1 MFDNLDLMVE
11 ALATGLLVTLE
22 VTAVSF
28 TLALIIGGLLATMHV
43 SPAPPARWLATAYT
57 GLFKNIPLLAVLFI
71 LYFGFPKIGIP
82 LSSWQWAII
91 GLSAYTAAFV
101 GETLRAGIN
110 SIDLGQAEAARSI
123 GLTFGQSLRY
133 VILPQAVRTVVP
145 PLGSLLTAL
154 VKNSSLV
161 LAIGVAEAS
170 AQAQRLINDNENRFD
185 LWAVI
190 IGVAICYL
198 IINLPISY
206 FIRRAEKRAEFAR

>member
-11 ALATGLLVTLE
+11 ALATRPVGHPRGD
-22 VTAVSF
+22 
-28 TLALIIGGLLATMHV
+28 GGQLHAGAHHRRSTRTMHV

-91 GLSAYTAAFV
+91 GLGTYTAAFV

-133 VILPQAVRTVVP
+133 VILPQAVRTVIP

-154 VKNSSLV
+154 VRTVHWYWQSVSP
-161 LAIGVAEAS
+161 
-170 AQAQRLINDNENRFD
+170 RP
-185 LWAVI
+185 
-190 IGVAICYL
+190 
-198 IINLPISY
+198 LP
-206 FIRRAEKRAEFAR
+206 RRNA

>member
-91 GLSAYTAAFV
+91 GLGTYTAAFV

-133 VILPQAVRTVVP
+133 VILPQAVRTVIP